1 MVSLADPKSLANNV
15 SSAPASNLSTG
26 GTSDNKMGEE
36 DPKVELAGVF
46 NVSGGGMEIYCL
58 EVRTLAESYCDSRD
72 SHGRDREQLR
82 PSRPP
87 RAKDYVEGDYLPF
100 SKDS

>member
-46 NVSGGGMEIYCL
+46 NVSGGGME
-58 EVRTLAESYCDSRD
+58 VRTLAESYCDSRD